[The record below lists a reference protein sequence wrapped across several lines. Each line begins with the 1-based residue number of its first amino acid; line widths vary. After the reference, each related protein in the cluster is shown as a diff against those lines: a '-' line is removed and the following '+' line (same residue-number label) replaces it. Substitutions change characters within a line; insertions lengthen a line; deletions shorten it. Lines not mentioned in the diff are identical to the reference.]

1 MEIGAHSAACDAV
14 DFAVEVGGG
23 VEVGRNSIGWQARV
37 VSVADRVVA
46 PKRGRRRED
55 LVHAA
60 KQVNIGAVAC
70 GAEPA
75 TRFRKRGDRRPD
87 VGLRGVL
94 ISVCDS
100 DVVDDAAEAINI
112 AAY

>member
-1 MEIGAHSAACDAV
+1 MPIARACDAV

-23 VEVGRNSIGWQARV
+23 VEVGGDGIRGQARV
-37 VSVADRVVA
+37 IGIAGRVVA
-46 PKRGRRRED
+46 PKRGRRVEV

-60 KQVNIGAVAC
+60 KQVDIGAVAC

-75 TRFRKRGDRRPD
+75 TRCRKGGDGRPGIGRGR
-87 VGLRGVL
+87 VL

-100 DVVDDAAEAINI
+100 GVVGDAAETIDVATL
-112 AAY
+112 